1 MSEKLVTVCLPIH
14 KNHVFLE
21 RCLISASAQ
30 DYSNIEFLIL
40 INSDLFTEQTQKKIA
55 NIFKE
60 RNYRIVDASQKLG
73 VGYALNQGIK
83 EMNGH
88 YFAWLSS
95 DDYWEKDR
103 ISDHIKILEKENQ
116 DVGLC
121 WSGWKNIT
129 ESETVLSQIAYT
141 HGLDNSNKFY
151 NLFSGRFNGCSITI
165 RREVFNNVG
174 LFDENLLYTQ
184 DYDMW
189 FRIISKYD
197 ICISDKILTYYQLH
211 SKQTT
216 RTENIEDELVV
227 LWSNFIK
234 NINHTILDETKNS
247 KLELIILMYE
257 IFISGQFP
265 KVLTIMK
272 EALRQELSY
281 EPEISLKITKQ
292 QILRILML
300 NESALQGFPT
310 AIQQE
315 RDQLGVLAHG
325 YRELYQNATET
336 IKNYDSRKII
346 RLLRKFKLF

>member
-1 MSEKLVTVCLPIH
+1 
-14 KNHVFLE
+14 
-21 RCLISASAQ
+21 
-30 DYSNIEFLIL
+30 
-40 INSDLFTEQTQKKIA
+40 
-55 NIFKE
+55 
-60 RNYRIVDASQKLG
+60 
-73 VGYALNQGIK
+73 
-83 EMNGH
+83 
-88 YFAWLSS
+88 
-95 DDYWEKDR
+95 
-103 ISDHIKILEKENQ
+103 
-116 DVGLC
+116 
-121 WSGWKNIT
+121 
-129 ESETVLSQIAYT
+129 
-141 HGLDNSNKFY
+141 
-151 NLFSGRFNGCSITI
+151 
-165 RREVFNNVG
+165 
-174 LFDENLLYTQ
+174 
-184 DYDMW
+184 MW